1 MVRLQAVGREVVVHK
16 SRACVAGAMWT
27 EQQCSSKLHE
37 GGKWA
42 AGPAGV
48 SYPITP
54 LPPREAK
61 VTWREHAVLVYGTV
75 IFASVRYGGLQVFVS
90 SSKQVVMCKTS
101 R

>member
-16 SRACVAGAMWT
+16 NRACVAGAMYN
-27 EQQCSSKLHE
+27 EQQCSSNLHE
-37 GGKWA
+37 GVNGA

-48 SYPITP
+48 SYPVTP
-54 LPPREAK
+54 LPPCEAK

-75 IFASVRYGGLQVFVS
+75 IFASVRYGRLRVFVS
-90 SSKQVVMCKTS
+90 SSEQVVMCKAS